1 MIYYCAMGKQ
11 TFTQD
16 NIDARRRFRRVA
28 WRVATIL
35 SAALCAGVVSAA
47 TIRSKADLRLWQ
59 TVQDR
64 AASLAWPWEEGAD
77 VATLTFSNRVTHVV
91 SSDTISRAPG
101 DTRGSCAQPM
111 PLGREDV
118 VDVTLTQT
126 AGGRAIACESATL
139 VYVSG
144 AGGGPITVRV
154 KGTRDWKRFIEA
166 RVFAVDPAWIG
177 EAGDS
182 GYDIA
187 EPVYRSLKVI
197 VR

>member
-16 NIDARRRFRRVA
+16 RNTRRCRRRVA
-28 WRVATIL
+28 WRVATLL
-35 SAALCAGVVSAA
+35 SAVLCAGAASAA

-59 TVQDR
+59 TVHDR
-64 AASLAWPWEEGAD
+64 AALLAWPWEEGAD
-77 VATLTFSNRVTHVV
+77 AATLTFSNRVTQVV
-91 SSDTISRAPG
+91 SSDTVSRTPG
-101 DTRGSCAQPM
+101 ETRGSCAQPV
-111 PLGREDV
+111 PLAREDV

-126 AGGRAIACESATL
+126 AGGQAVACESATL
-139 VYVSG
+139 AYVSG

-154 KGTRDWKRFIEA
+154 KDTRDWKRFTEA

-182 GYDIA
+182 GYDVA
-187 EPVYRSLKVI
+187 APVYRSLRVV

>member
-1 MIYYCAMGKQ
+1 MGKL

-16 NIDARRRFRRVA
+16 SNTRRCRRRVA

-35 SAALCAGVVSAA
+35 SVVLCAGAA
-47 TIRSKADLRLWQ
+47 FAVTIRSKTDLRLWQ
-59 TVQDR
+59 TVHDR
-64 AASLAWPWEEGAD
+64 AAPLAWPWEEGAD
-77 VATLTFSNRVTHVV
+77 TATLTFSNRVTHGV
-91 SSDTISRAPG
+91 SSVTVPRAPG
-101 DTRGSCAQPM
+101 ETRGSCAQPV
-111 PLGREDV
+111 PSAREAV
-118 VDVTLTQT
+118 VDATLTQT
-126 AGGRAIACESATL
+126 SGGREVACESTAL
-139 VYVSG
+139 AYVSG

-154 KGTRDWKRFIEA
+154 KGTREWNRFLEA

>member
-1 MIYYCAMGKQ
+1 MGKQ
-11 TFTQD
+11 TFTQE
-16 NIDARRRFRRVA
+16 NKARRRCRRVA
-28 WRVATIL
+28 WRVAAIL
-35 SAALCAGVVSAA
+35 SVVLCVGAACAA

-59 TVQDR
+59 TVQDC
-64 AASLAWPWEEGAD
+64 AAPLAWPWEEGAD
-77 VATLTFSNRVTHVV
+77 AATLTFSNRVTHVV
-91 SSDTISRAPG
+91 SSDTVSRAPG
-101 DTRGSCAQPM
+101 DARGSCAQPV

-154 KGTRDWKRFIEA
+154 KGTRDWKRFLEA
-166 RVFAVDPAWIG
+166 RVFAVDPAWLG
-177 EAGDS
+177 EVGDS

-187 EPVYRSLKVI
+187 RPNYAGMRLI
-197 VR
+197 FR

>member
-1 MIYYCAMGKQ
+1 MIYYCAMGKL

-16 NIDARRRFRRVA
+16 SNTRRCRRRVA

-35 SAALCAGVVSAA
+35 SVVLCAGAACAA

-64 AASLAWPWEEGAD
+64 AAPLAWPWEEGAD
-77 VATLTFSNRVTHVV
+77 AAALTFSNRVTHAV
-91 SSDTISRAPG
+91 SSVTVSRMPG
-101 DTRGSCAQPM
+101 DTRGSCAQPV

-139 VYVSG
+139 AYVSG

-154 KGTRDWKRFIEA
+154 KGTRDWKRFLEA
-166 RVFAVDPAWIG
+166 RVFAVDPAWLG
-177 EAGDS
+177 EVGES

-187 EPVYRSLKVI
+187 WPQYIGLKI
-197 VR
+197 ILR

>member
-1 MIYYCAMGKQ
+1 MIYYHAMGKQ
-11 TFTQD
+11 TFTRS
-16 NIDARRRFRRVA
+16 NNARRRF
-28 WRVATIL
+28 WRVAGRMALLL
-35 SAALCAGVVSAA
+35 SAVLCAGAASAV
-47 TIRSKADLRLWQ
+47 TIHSKADLRLWQ

-64 AASLAWPWEEGAD
+64 AVPLAWPWEEGAD
-77 VATLTFSNRVTHVV
+77 AATLTFSNRVTHVV

-101 DTRGSCAQPM
+101 DTRGSCAQPV
-111 PLGREDV
+111 PPGREDV

-154 KGTRDWKRFIEA
+154 KGTRDWKRFLEA